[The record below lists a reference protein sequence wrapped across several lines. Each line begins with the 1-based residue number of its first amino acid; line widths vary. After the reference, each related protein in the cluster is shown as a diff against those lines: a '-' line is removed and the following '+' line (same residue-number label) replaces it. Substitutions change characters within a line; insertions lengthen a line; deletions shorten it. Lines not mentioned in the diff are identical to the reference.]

1 MLEKTPENPLDCK
14 EFKPVDSKEINPEY
28 SMEGLR
34 LKLNIQYFHHLMRRA
49 DSLERTLLLE
59 RLRAGEGD
67 DRG

>member
-1 MLEKTPENPLDCK
+1 
-14 EFKPVDSKEINPEY
+14 
-28 SMEGLR
+28 MEGLR
-34 LKLNIQYFHHLMRRA
+34 LKLNIQYFPHLIRRA